1 MRSILAERAAADN
14 AAPPACDPA
23 RCDAAPMG
31 PGPALD
37 PRGVP
42 SRGGG
47 LPASLHMAYDAVSM
61 NTIVWFRQ
69 DLRLADNPA
78 LAEAVARGG
87 GVVPVYVWAPE
98 EEGDWPPGAA
108 SRWWLHQSL
117 AALDV
122 SLARLDSKLV
132 VRRGPTLDLLLAL
145 AREVKADAI
154 FWNRRY
160 EPAAIV
166 RDAHVKKE
174 LLAAG
179 FDARSFNA
187 SLMHEPWT
195 VANKAGKPFQVFTPF
210 WRACLASRD
219 ADFDLLPRP
228 RRLRPPDRWP
238 SAKGIENLE
247 LEPQVDWV
255 AEIREAWVP
264 GEEGAHLRLRA
275 FLRRGLQR
283 YPAERDRP
291 DHEGVSRLS
300 PHLHFGEIGPR
311 QIVRAIQTR
320 AAERP
325 DDGMVAAAESYVRQ
339 IGWREF
345 AHHLLYHFPHTPD
358 RPLRPEYASFP
369 WRRDAGELRVWRR
382 GRTGYG
388 LVDAGMAQLWRSG
401 WMHNRV
407 RMVVASFLV
416 KDLLL
421 PWQEGA
427 RWFWDTLVDADL
439 ANNTL
444 GWQWAAGCGADAA
457 PYFRIFNPHA
467 QEAKFDPD
475 GAYIRHWTATPRPD
489 PIVDHAAARA
499 RALAALAAMKSKA
512 RDRQDPRFARGKE
525 VDP

>member
-1 MRSILAERAAADN
+1 MD
-14 AAPPACDPA
+14 
-23 RCDAAPMG
+23 
-31 PGPALD
+31 
-37 PRGVP
+37 
-42 SRGGG
+42 
-47 LPASLHMAYDAVSM
+47 YDSVSM

-78 LAEAVARGG
+78 LAEAIARRG

-117 AALDV
+117 AALDA
-122 SLARLDSKLV
+122 SLSQIGSKLT
-132 VRRGPTLDLLLAL
+132 VRRGPTLEALRSL
-145 AREVKADAI
+145 AREANADAVV
-154 FWNRRY
+154 WNRRY
-160 EPAAIV
+160 EPTAIA
-166 RDAHVKKE
+166 RDMHVKKQ

-179 FDARSFNA
+179 IDARSFNA
-187 SLMHEPWT
+187 SLLHEPWT
-195 VANKAGKPFQVFTPF
+195 IANKAGRPFQVFTPF

-219 ADFDLLPRP
+219 VDLDPLPRP
-228 RRLRPPDRWP
+228 HRLRPPDRWP
-238 SAKGIENLE
+238 RGKGIASLE
-247 LEPQVDWV
+247 LEPRIDWAV
-255 AEIREAWVP
+255 ELRESWTP
-264 GEEGAHLRLRA
+264 GEEGAHLGLRA
-275 FLRRGLQR
+275 FLRSGLHA
-283 YPAERDRP
+283 YPLDRDRP

-311 QIVRAIQTR
+311 QIVRAVQAR

-325 DDGMVAAAESYVRQ
+325 DQGMVAAAEAYVRQ
-339 IGWREF
+339 LGWREF
-345 AHHLLYHFPHTPD
+345 AHHLLYHFPQTPGH
-358 RPLRPEYASFP
+358 PLRPEFASFP
-369 WRRDAGELRVWRR
+369 WRRDSGEFRAWRR

-388 LVDAGMAQLWRSG
+388 LVDAGMAQLWRTG

-457 PYFRIFNPHA
+457 PYFRVFNPDA

-475 GAYIRHWTATPRPD
+475 GAYVRRWTSPPRPT
-489 PIVDHAAARA
+489 PIVDHPAARV
-499 RALAALAAMKSKA
+499 RALAALAAMKRRS
-512 RDRQDPRFARGKE
+512 
-525 VDP
+525 